1 MNGHFAS
8 VKRFVY
14 TGGCN
19 REELMRL
26 RNRLGKPGGRTL
38 AFLAALGLALGGL
51 SAIQRLWF
59 GSPRL
64 ISIQQMPEIGDSC
77 YRPSDDSPQSSPG
90 ASLFAAF
97 ETASVHAQDNQGP
110 LELMRPPVRDLRDT
124 APIFSSVGVDTVR
137 DEVYLQDSNRWSIR
151 VFSRRD
157 NAKPGDPPTEPRRVI
172 SGPTSD
178 VQFNSCV
185 WVDPGSGDIY
195 TVENDTGDSIV
206 VFANRATGD
215 AESLRKLKVTHRAQ
229 SMALDD
235 ATGELFLSVQYPP
248 QVAIYSKTASGDAKP
263 IRLLEGPQTRFS
275 DVHGIA
281 IDSKNKLLYVNNWG
295 NVSDYRV
302 AGSGRFEPPSISAY
316 PTTANGDTAPLRVI
330 QGPKTQLDWPGAMSV
345 DADSGD
351 LYVANDMGQ
360 SILVF
365 HRTDQGDVAP
375 ARVIKG
381 PKTHLSYPAGV
392 FVDSKNK
399 EVWAS
404 NLGNSSA
411 TVYPLLANGDVA
423 PLRIIRGAEENKQ
436 SLKFG
441 KTEALAY
448 DSKREQLLVPN

>member
-1 MNGHFAS
+1 
-8 VKRFVY
+8 
-14 TGGCN
+14 
-19 REELMRL
+19 MRIR
-26 RNRLGKPGGRTL
+26 RNRLL
-38 AFLAALGLALGGL
+38 AGAAALALSL
-51 SAIQRLWF
+51 FAVSAVQRLRY
-59 GSPRL
+59 GSARL
-64 ISIQQMPEIGDSC
+64 VSIQEIPEIGDSC
-77 YRPSDDSPQSSPG
+77 YRPSSVESGRNSSPDQ
-90 ASLFAAF
+90 SLFAAF
-97 ETASVHAQDNQGP
+97 QATPVYAQDNGGTVDVT
-110 LELMRPPVRDLRDT
+110 RPPVRDIRDT
-124 APIFSSVGVDTVR
+124 APIFSSVGVDSVR
-137 DEVYLQDSNRWSIR
+137 NEVYLQDSNRWSIR
-151 VFSRRD
+151 VFGRLD
-157 NAKPGDPPTEPRRVI
+157 NAKPGDPPTEPRRMI

-206 VFANRATGD
+206 VFANKATGD
-215 AESLRKLKVTHRAQ
+215 PAPLRKLKVTHRAQ
-229 SMALDD
+229 SMTIDD

-248 QVAIYSKTASGDAKP
+248 QVAVYSKTATGDAKP
-263 IRLLEGPQTRFS
+263 VRILEGPKTHFS

-281 IDSKNKLLYVNNWG
+281 IDSKNKLLYVTNWG
-295 NVSDYRV
+295 NVSDYKV
-302 AGSGRFEPPSISAY
+302 AGSGRFEPPSISVY
-316 PTTANGDTAPLRVI
+316 PATADGDTAPLRVI

-345 DADSGD
+345 DSDTGD
-351 LYVANDMGQ
+351 LYIANDMGQ
-360 SILVF
+360 SIIVF

-375 ARVIKG
+375 ARVLKG
-381 PKTHLSYPAGV
+381 AKTHLSYPAGV

-411 TVYPLLANGDVA
+411 TVYPLMANGDVA

>member
-1 MNGHFAS
+1 MSIA
-8 VKRFVY
+8 
-14 TGGCN
+14 
-19 REELMRL
+19 
-26 RNRLGKPGGRTL
+26 RNRSLEAGSKITVCLIG
-38 AFLAALGLALGGL
+38 AALGVCALVAVLRL
-51 SAIQRLWF
+51 SV

-64 ISIQQMPEIGDSC
+64 VSVQEIPEVGDSC
-77 YRPSDDSPQSSPG
+77 YRPAGDAALSSQPEQ
-90 ASLFAAF
+90 SLFAAF
-97 ETASVHAQDNQGP
+97 EVTPVYAQENGATQD
-110 LELMRPPVRDLRDT
+110 LARPPVRNIWDT
-124 APIFSSVGVDTVR
+124 APTFSSVGVDAVR
-137 DEVYLQDSNRWSIR
+137 NEVYLQDSNRWSIR
-151 VFSRRD
+151 VFSRLD
-157 NAKPGDPPTEPRRVI
+157 NAKPGDPPTEPRRII

-195 TVENDTGDSIV
+195 SVENDTGDSIV

-215 AESLRKLKVTHRAQ
+215 AEPLRKLKVTHRAQ
-229 SMALDD
+229 SMTIDE

-248 QVAIYSKTASGDAKP
+248 QVAVYSKSASGDAKP
-263 IRLLEGPQTRFS
+263 LRLIQGPKTRFS

-281 IDSKNKLLYVNNWG
+281 LDSKNKLLYVNNWG
-295 NVSDYRV
+295 NVSDYKV
-302 AGSGRFEPPSISAY
+302 AGSGRFELPSISIY
-316 PTTANGDTAPLRVI
+316 PATADGDTAPLRVI

-345 DADSGD
+345 DPDSGN
-351 LYVANDMGQ
+351 LYVANDMAQ
-360 SILVF
+360 SIIVF
-365 HRTDQGDVAP
+365 HRTDEGDAAP

-392 FVDSKNK
+392 FVDARNK

-411 TVYPLLANGDVA
+411 TVYPLMANGDVA
-423 PLRIIRGAEENKQ
+423 PLRMIRGADENKQ